1 MNWKSTAAF
10 SSATLLATWLGWTPA
25 PSPAAIP
32 SAHDGDRNPAGTL
45 DIRAQADRLQVR
57 VRKELDYRDPTRNPF
72 RFGIKRTEPAAAAAS
87 GRERGEEAI
96 APAGPVILPLPFSL
110 SGMAADATDG
120 TGERTAILTSGGDVI
135 FARQGDR
142 VGGFT
147 VTGIDDTGIDVSAPD
162 GSVRRV
168 PLTP

>member
-1 MNWKSTAAF
+1 
-10 SSATLLATWLGWTPA
+10 
-25 PSPAAIP
+25 
-32 SAHDGDRNPAGTL
+32 
-45 DIRAQADRLQVR
+45 
-57 VRKELDYRDPTRNPF
+57 
-72 RFGIKRTEPAAAAAS
+72 
-87 GRERGEEAI
+87 
-96 APAGPVILPLPFSL
+96 
-110 SGMAADATDG
+110 MAADAADG